1 MSIKKQEGYYVV
13 MASNNLVLFRSLTR
27 RFCVEWLAMW
37 ECDAWEECDE

>member
-13 MASNNLVLFRSLTR
+13 LASNNLVLFRSLTR

-37 ECDAWEECDE
+37 DGEECE